1 MEHREYQRLREH
13 SRSYWWHVG
22 KRALIRSVADR
33 GVPRDASR
41 PAVDI
46 GCGVGDNFE
55 MLAPF
60 GRFVGSEVTGELWE
74 PGMERPSR
82 PVLLAEGT
90 SLPFADGSLGLCT
103 FFDVLE
109 HVAQE
114 DVFLT
119 EVRRVLRPQGLV
131 LISVPAYM
139 FLWSEHDVSLHH
151 HRRYVRGTLKDALDR
166 NGFRVLRCT
175 YAFAGI
181 LPIVAVYR
189 VLGRW
194 FRRREDAPSSSYVA
208 TPRLLN
214 DLLVRWLQ
222 AEARWLQWA
231 DLPFGT
237 SVIALARKEV
247 P

>member
-1 MEHREYQRLREH
+1 MERREYQRLREY

-22 KRALIRSVADR
+22 KRALLRSVLER
-33 GVPRDASR
+33 GVSPDPSR
-41 PAVDI
+41 RAVDI
-46 GCGVGDNFE
+46 GCGAGDNFE

-90 SLPFADGSLGLCT
+90 RLPFADASLGLCT

-109 HVAQE
+109 HIREE
-114 DVFLT
+114 DEFLV
-119 EVRRVLRPQGLV
+119 EVRRVLEPGGFALV
-131 LISVPAYM
+131 SVPAYG

-151 HRRYVRGTLKDALDR
+151 HRRYVRASLKDALAR
-166 NGFRVLRCT
+166 NGLRVLRCT
-175 YAFAGI
+175 YGFAGI
-181 LPIVAVYR
+181 LPAVTVYR

-194 FRRREDAPSSSYVA
+194 FRAAGDPSSSYVP
-208 TPRLLN
+208 TPGPLNRLLIAWI
-214 DLLVRWLQ
+214 R
-222 AEARWLQWA
+222 AEAAWLRRA

-237 SVIALARKEV
+237 SVIALARKEEA
-247 P
+247 